1 MTYDVTAHL
10 RKFCINLHK
19 SHRFVVKLSLE
30 GATCHPLLSPPRHC
44 FAVILSPGALRVKR
58 VDGSDGS
65 RAVT

>member
-1 MTYDVTAHL
+1 MNYDVTAHL
-10 RKFCINLHK
+10 HK
-19 SHRFVVKLSLE
+19 LHRFVVKPSPG
-30 GATCHPLLSPPRHC
+30 GATCHPLLLPPRHC

>member
-10 RKFCINLHK
+10 HKFAYITPFCSETVARGRNVSSSIIA
-19 SHRFVVKLSLE
+19 LE
-30 GATCHPLLSPPRHC
+30 VLF
-44 FAVILSPGALRVKR
+44 FAVILSPGALRVKC

>member
-1 MTYDVTAHL
+1 MTYDVKAHL
-10 RKFCINLHK
+10 HKLASISINHTGFL
-19 SHRFVVKLSLE
+19 VKPSPE

-44 FAVILSPGALRVKR
+44 FAVILAPGALRIKR